1 MAMDKQRNGTAV
13 EDLVY
18 ERDQIQAA
26 NQQVRV
32 QVDDIFIKRKQL
44 QNEKEVTQQKI
55 ERLKSFIEIKLKEL
69 SDEDQEEY
77 QKKRIQ
83 VKELAQSNKL
93 LLNKL
98 DQLLQKSQ
106 NYEIQFKKDTNR
118 VKSFSLQQE
127 ITQTRNRHQQLLQQL
142 KDSQLSFDEI
152 REKLLDQV
160 QIYKKDLMELDQRA
174 KDLRKVRDLN
184 DGKLQKINDQLL
196 EGEQQ
201 GQSFKQK
208 YQVLFQKEQQTID
221 EQLFIEK
228 KIIEQTQ

>member
-44 QNEKEVTQQKI
+44 QNEKEETQQKI

-118 VKSFSLQQE
+118 VKSFQLQQE